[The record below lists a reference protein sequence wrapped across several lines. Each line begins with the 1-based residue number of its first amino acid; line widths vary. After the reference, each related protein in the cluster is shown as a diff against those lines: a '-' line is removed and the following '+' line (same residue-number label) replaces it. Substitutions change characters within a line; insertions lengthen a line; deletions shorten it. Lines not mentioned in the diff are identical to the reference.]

1 VASRAA
7 RLITLIMLLQR
18 RPNQRAAEL
27 AEALGVSVRSLHR
40 YIAELDDMGIPVYS
54 ERGPHGGFS
63 LVRGYKMPPLVFTPE
78 EAVAVYLGARL
89 VEETWGALYGEAAEG
104 ALAKLDNLLPAEQR
118 GEAAWAQRSLVAYG
132 TRKGDLLA
140 LAPRLA
146 ELRNALREKRR
157 IDIVYAG
164 MSHPT
169 PTRRQ
174 IDPYAL
180 VHRWGW
186 WYLVGY
192 CHLRRAVRMFRLDR
206 MVELRVLDDR
216 FAVPPRFDVK
226 AFLDQQVELAP
237 HVRSRIRFLPEWAH
251 LPRDTRAMWEA
262 VEPQAD
268 GSVVVTLVSPNLPW
282 AAVTVMGFG
291 PTFVVEEPP
300 ELRQMVAEWAQTM
313 AQMHAP
319 AAQASGIDS
328 APNAS

>member
-1 VASRAA
+1 MASRAA

-27 AEALGVSVRSLHR
+27 ADALGVSVRSLHR
-40 YIAELDDMGIPVYS
+40 YIAELDEMGIPVYS

-89 VEETWGALYGEAAEG
+89 VEETWGGLYGEAAEG

-132 TRKGDLLA
+132 QTRGDLSA
-140 LAPRLA
+140 LAPRLI

-157 IDIVYAG
+157 IAILYAG
-164 MSHPT
+164 MSHPG
-169 PTRRQ
+169 PTRREV
-174 IDPYAL
+174 DPYAL

-192 CHLRRAVRMFRLDR
+192 CHLRHAVRMFRLDR
-206 MVELRVLDDR
+206 MLELRLLDER

-226 AFLDQQVELAP
+226 AFLDQQAELSP

-262 VEPQAD
+262 LDAQAD
-268 GSVVVTLVSPNLPW
+268 GSVLVTLLSPNLEW
-282 AAVTVMGFG
+282 AAVTVLGFG

-300 ELRQMVAEWAQTM
+300 ELRQMVAEWAQQV
-313 AQMHAP
+313 AKMHAP
-319 AAQASGIDS
+319 AGS
-328 APNAS
+328 